1 MAGSTPL
8 WLLELASRDQLRL
21 LVAEDDFGLKWLAM
35 AESATNSNQNVQ
47 FFYERLE
54 KKELQDL
61 MQILEATNKL
71 LAITVYKLHQ

>member
-1 MAGSTPL
+1 
-8 WLLELASRDQLRL
+8 
-21 LVAEDDFGLKWLAM
+21 M
-35 AESATNSNQNVQ
+35 AESATNNNKNVQ
-47 FFYERLE
+47 FFNERLV

>member
-1 MAGSTPL
+1 
-8 WLLELASRDQLRL
+8 
-21 LVAEDDFGLKWLAM
+21 M

-54 KKELQDL
+54 KKKELQDL